1 MLSWTGRTASAT
13 VKLGLALEQLDM
25 ERRLSAILALD
36 VAGYSTLMSADE
48 TGAFARVRAAEG
60 EVWAPAIAA
69 VGGRIVKRTGDG
81 LLAEFPSATSA
92 VEAAAA
98 IQKAMVARGPDAL
111 KVRIGVELGDVIL
124 DGGDV
129 YGNGVNRAVR
139 LESVAETGGI
149 SLSEQVHSQI
159 QDRSPLNFEQVD
171 GVHLKGA
178 ARPVRIWKW
187 RPETHP
193 SPQGTAQ
200 AQALRP
206 AGGDDRPLEV
216 RASLAVLPFQ
226 AFGAGPDAEAL
237 ADGVAE
243 DIITTLTKAPD
254 LLVAARNSS
263 FVFKGRAVDVREAA
277 GALGVRHVLEGSVRS
292 AAGRVRV
299 TAQLIDAE
307 TGGHVWAERFDGPAN
322 DVFALIDDIAL
333 RVMEGLEIHLSSGEQ
348 VRLWRRGSWTVPA
361 YVALREG
368 RAMYFKFTRR
378 TNEAARERLLEAVR
392 LSPDWAV
399 PHAYL
404 GWTYADEARYG
415 WGDRAAA
422 LERADAAFAD
432 ALSREPD
439 MPFALGGLGYARM
452 IARQHDEAL
461 DLVARAAAL
470 APSSGDVH
478 HPAAMVSTYSG
489 RPDHGLD
496 YARYAMRLSPIPLSN
511 VLTELGHA
519 YIRVGEPERGLSPLS
534 HALEI
539 SPWFAS
545 ARLFRAE
552 ALDALGR
559 GEDAQAEV
567 AALLSRAPR
576 FRLSRWLRCQ
586 PFRDQAVLDQH
597 GAALARAGLPD

>member
-1 MLSWTGRTASAT
+1 MRDVGYRWIRFQPWNSL
-13 VKLGLALEQLDM
+13 M

-98 IQKAMVARGPDAL
+98 IQKAMLARGPETL
-111 KVRIGVELGDVIL
+111 KVRIGVELGDIIH
-124 DGGDV
+124 DAGDV

-149 SLSEQVHSQI
+149 SLSEQVHSQVR
-159 QDRSPLNFEQVD
+159 DYVSLAFEQVD
-171 GVHLKGA
+171 NVHLKGA
-178 ARPVRIWKW
+178 AAPATIWKW
-187 RPETHP
+187 RPETRQ
-193 SPQGTAQ
+193 SPKGMAQ
-200 AQALRP
+200 AQS
-206 AGGDDRPLEV
+206 AGPPRGNDKPLEV

-226 AFGAGPDAEAL
+226 AFGGGPDAEAL

-243 DIITTLTKAPD
+243 DIITTLAKAPD

-263 FVFKGRAVDVREAA
+263 FAFKGKAVDVREVATT
-277 GALGVRHVLEGSVRS
+277 LGVRHVLEGSVRS
-292 AAGRVRV
+292 AAGRIRV
-299 TAQLIDAE
+299 TAQLIYAE
-307 TGGHVWAERFDGPAN
+307 TGAHVWAERFDGPAD

-378 TNEAARERLLEAVR
+378 TNEAARERLSEATRV
-392 LSPDWAV
+392 SPDWAFPYV
-399 PHAYL
+399 YL
-404 GWTYADEARYG
+404 GWTYADEARYV
-415 WGDRAAA
+415 WGDAANA
-422 LERADAAFAD
+422 LERAETAFSQ

-439 MPFALGGLGYARM
+439 MPFALAGLGYARM
-452 IARQHDEAL
+452 VARKHDEAL

-496 YARYAMRLSPIPLSN
+496 YARYAMRLFPIPLSN

-519 YIRVGEPERGLSPLS
+519 YVRVGEPERGLSPLS
-534 HALEI
+534 RALEI

-545 ARLFRAE
+545 ARLLRAE

-576 FRLSRWLRCQ
+576 FRLSRWLQCQ
-586 PFRDQAVLDQH
+586 PFREQAVLDQH